1 MMQVGATLDPRGRRG
16 EKRAAS
22 RATPVPERGDVR
34 TKVDRDGELV
44 EALRLRHP
52 TAPEQLITT
61 YGDRAYRLAIEIT
74 GSAADAEEVVQDAF
88 WTVVRKIDT
97 FRGDSAFGSWFY
109 RIVAN
114 AACQKLRSR
123 RGSRSDFSLD
133 EVLPF
138 FDERGRHVA
147 GSADW
152 STGVDDESLQTD
164 LRMVLTSA
172 LDELPAHYRTALVLR
187 DLEGL
192 SNVEIAEALGM
203 SIPNVKSRVHR
214 ARLFLRKRLTDTMAA
229 PRHTS
234 PADLA
239 A

>member
-133 EVLPF
+133 E
-138 FDERGRHVA
+138 G
-147 GSADW
+147 
-152 STGVDDESLQTD
+152 
-164 LRMVLTSA
+164 
-172 LDELPAHYRTALVLR
+172 TALLR
-187 DLEGL
+187 
-192 SNVEIAEALGM
+192 
-203 SIPNVKSRVHR
+203 
-214 ARLFLRKRLTDTMAA
+214 
-229 PRHTS
+229 
-234 PADLA
+234 
-239 A
+239 

>member
-88 WTVVRKIDT
+88 WTVVRKIDS
-97 FRGDSAFGSWFY
+97 FRGESAFGSWLY

-114 AACQKLRSR
+114 AAYQKLRTRQSR
-123 RGSRSDFSLD
+123 RRDVSWDD
-133 EVLPF
+133 VMPV
-138 FDERGRHVA
+138 FDERGCHAVPM
-147 GSADW
+147 ADW
-152 STGVDDESLQTD
+152 SPRVDDPSIQTE
-164 LRMVLTSA
+164 LRLALTSA
-172 LDELPAHYRTALVLR
+172 IEELPAAYRSVLVLR
-187 DLEGL
+187 DVRGL
-192 SNVEIAEALGM
+192 SNPEIAEVMGL
-203 SIPNVKSRVHR
+203 SIPVVKTRVHR
-214 ARLFLRKRLTDTMAA
+214 ARLFLRKQLGDAMTTLDAADTHECA
-229 PRHTS
+229 
-234 PADLA
+234 
-239 A
+239 

>member
-88 WTVVRKIDT
+88 WAVVRKIDS
-97 FRGDSAFGSWFY
+97 FRGESAFGSWFY

-114 AACQKLRSR
+114 AAYQKLRRQNR
-123 RGSRSDFSLD
+123 RQELSLD

-138 FDERGRHVA
+138 FDESGRHVA
-147 GSADW
+147 PEIDW
-152 STGVDDESLQTD
+152 TPRASDPATQTE
-164 LRMVLTSA
+164 LRMALT
-172 LDELPAHYRTALVLR
+172 
-187 DLEGL
+187 
-192 SNVEIAEALGM
+192 
-203 SIPNVKSRVHR
+203 
-214 ARLFLRKRLTDTMAA
+214 AA
-229 PRHTS
+229 
-234 PADLA
+234 
-239 A
+239 